1 MHLKLRGGAGK
12 TMLELGG
19 HLKTD
24 ERKSISHTMSCGL
37 LGFIKE
43 EGCGYWYYQLVQEAV
58 G

>member
-1 MHLKLRGGAGK
+1 MRGGTGK

-24 ERKSISHTMSCGL
+24 ERKSIYYTMSHGH
-37 LGFIKE
+37 LGFINA
-43 EGCGYWYYQLVQEAV
+43 EGDGYWYYQLQLQEAV